1 MQPGGLIW
9 KDPTVQ
15 MWLHFE
21 YPRGRYWFSSARYQ
35 AKSVW
40 LTLQGPGRIAV
51 QSVFERPEMQG
62 SVYQT
67 SGATTQRW

>member
-1 MQPGGLIW
+1 
-9 KDPTVQ
+9 

-40 LTLQGPGRIAV
+40 LTLQGPGRAAI
-51 QSVFERPEMQG
+51 QSVIAHPEMVGQVTNC
-62 SVYQT
+62 SSST
-67 SGATTQRW
+67 SQQW